1 MKKKMLIFI
10 AIIMVVVSACS
21 SPSGSNGGD
30 GQNGQNGQANTST
43 GTDEKATNSPKNGT
57 DGKKKNTEKK
67 TIVLSTFFNY
77 DFFVEAKKLYEAKNP
92 HITIEIEHIES
103 NDSDFM
109 EKQEKFVKTTG
120 TAMLAGKGPD
130 ILEMDQLPTDH
141 YVNKKLLA
149 NLGEMIDQD
158 TTFKKEQYFSNI
170 LDGVKINGGLY
181 GMPSSFFL
189 YGLIGNEAMIEKSGV
204 KIDDSNW
211 DWSEF
216 ASIAKEISNKS
227 ENNPAGLSLATGVI
241 IGSAE
246 LLLSNLVKD
255 QYAKFVDDE
264 SGKANFDSTAF
275 IDLIKQ
281 VKHLMD
287 EKVINPA
294 ARDTIFQQVQINSPS
309 DYVRATNPDLSNT
322 SGSDYKRKLYLKPNA
337 KGQEAGGFFRTYQ
350 TMGINENSD
359 VKEEAWEFIKF
370 VISDEMKESA
380 YGFSINKAS
389 YEWGVEKVLKK
400 GKVDSGQPFGPLKDA
415 MYEITQKDI
424 DELEKFLTT
433 AKYLVQYKDSKV
445 IEILMEESK
454 AYFSG
459 QKTPE
464 AVAKLIQNRVT
475 TVINE

>member
-21 SPSGSNGGD
+21 SPSGSNGA
-30 GQNGQNGQANTST
+30 NGQANTST

-57 DGKKKNTEKK
+57 DGKKNNTEKK
-67 TIVLSTFFNY
+67 TIVLSTFAHY
-77 DFFVEAKKLYEAKNP
+77 EFFVEAKKLYEAKNP

-109 EKQEKFVKTTG
+109 EKEEKYVKTIG

-130 ILEMDQLPTDH
+130 ILIMDQLPTDH

-149 NLGEMIDQD
+149 NLGEMIDKD
-158 TTFKKEQYFSNI
+158 TTFKKEQYFSSI

-204 KIDDSNW
+204 KIDDSSW

-255 QYAKFVDDE
+255 QYAMFVDDE

-275 IDLIKQ
+275 IDLIKE

-294 ARDTIFQQVQINSPS
+294 ARDIIFQQVQINSPS
-309 DYVRATNPDLSNT
+309 DYVRETNPDLSNT

-337 KGQEAGGFFRTYQ
+337 KGQEAGGFFRAYQ
-350 TMGINENSD
+350 TMGINESSN
-359 VKEEAWEFIKF
+359 VKEEAWEFVKF
-370 VISDEMKESA
+370 VISDEMKENSSA
-380 YGFSINKAS
+380 YGFPINKAL
-389 YEWGVEKVLKK
+389 YEWDVEKVLKK

-415 MYEITQKDI
+415 IYEITQKDI
-424 DELEKFLTT
+424 DELERFLTT
-433 AKYLVQYKDSKV
+433 AKYSVQFKDSKV

>member
-21 SPSGSNGGD
+21 RPSGSNGA
-30 GQNGQNGQANTST
+30 NGQANTST
-43 GTDEKATNSPKNGT
+43 GTDEKATNSPKDGT
-57 DGKKKNTEKK
+57 DGKKNNTEKK
-67 TIVLSTFFNY
+67 TIVLSTFYKN
-77 DFFVEAKKLYEAKNP
+77 DVFVEAKKLYEAKNP

-103 NDSDFM
+103 NDSDG
-109 EKQEKFVKTTG
+109 EAKLEKFVKTTG

-181 GMPSSFFL
+181 GMPSGFFL
-189 YGLIGNEAMIEKSGV
+189 YGLIGDETIIEKSGV
-204 KIDDSNW
+204 KIDDSSW

-216 ASIAKEISNKS
+216 ASIAKEISKKS
-227 ENNPAGLSLATGVI
+227 KNNTAGLSLSTIMIQGAD
-241 IGSAE
+241 E

-255 QYAKFVDDE
+255 QYAKFVDSE
-264 SGKANFDSTAF
+264 SGKANFDSTLF
-275 IDLIKQ
+275 IDLLKE
-281 VKHLMD
+281 VKHLLD
-287 EKVINPA
+287 EKVIDPD
-294 ARDTIFQQVQINSPS
+294 ARENIFQQVQINSPS
-309 DYVRATNPDLSNT
+309 DYVRETNPDLSNR

-337 KGQEAGGFFRTYQ
+337 KGQETGGFFRTYQ
-350 TMGINENSD
+350 TMGINANSD
-359 VKEEAWEFIKF
+359 VKEEAWEFVKF
-370 VISDEMKESA
+370 VISDEMKENSSA
-380 YGFSINKAS
+380 YGFPINKAS
-389 YEWGVEKVLKK
+389 YELGVEKVLKK

-415 MYEITQKDI
+415 MYEITQKDT

-433 AKYLVQYKDSKV
+433 AKYPVQFKDSKV

>member
-1 MKKKMLIFI
+1 MKKKMLILI

-21 SPSGSNGGD
+21 SPIGSNGG
-30 GQNGQNGQANTST
+30 NGANGQADTST

-57 DGKKKNTEKK
+57 NGKKNNTEKK
-67 TIVLSTFFNY
+67 TIGLSTFAHY
-77 DFFVEAKKLYEAKNP
+77 EFFVEAKKLYEAKYP
-92 HITIEIEHIES
+92 HITIEMEHIES

-109 EKQEKFVKTTG
+109 EKEEKYVKTIG

-130 ILEMDQLPTDH
+130 ILIMDQLPTDH

-181 GMPSSFFL
+181 GMPSAFFL
-189 YGLIGNEAMIEKSGV
+189 YGLIGDETIIEKSGV
-204 KIDDSNW
+204 KIDDSSW

-216 ASIAKEISNKS
+216 ASIAKEISSKS
-227 ENNPAGLSLATGVI
+227 ENNPAGLNLANGI
-241 IGSAE
+241 IMANAE
-246 LLLSNLVKD
+246 LLISNLVKD

-275 IDLIKQ
+275 IDLLKQ

-287 EKVINPA
+287 EKVINPD
-294 ARDTIFQQVQINSPS
+294 ARNIIFQQAQINSPS
-309 DYVRATNPDLSNT
+309 DYVRETNPDLSNR
-322 SGSDYKRKLYLKPNA
+322 SGSNYKRKLYLKPNA

-350 TMGINENSD
+350 TMGINESSN
-359 VKEEAWEFIKF
+359 VKEEAWEFVKF
-370 VISDEMKESA
+370 VISDEMKENSSA
-380 YGFSINKAS
+380 YGFPINKAL
-389 YEWGVEKVLKK
+389 YEWDVEKVLKK

-415 MYEITQKDI
+415 IYEITQKDI

-433 AKYLVQYKDSKV
+433 AKYPVQYKDSKV